1 MQQDFLPMN
10 FDKINMQKTKYMDLH
25 QFHNYSLLKR
35 AREMNIFTFFRIN
48 NIQLNPH
55 FWEKHYHL
63 S

>member
-1 MQQDFLPMN
+1 MN

-55 FWEKHYHL
+55 F
-63 S
+63 